1 MSGRINRKLEI
12 SLFDSF
18 RTAIQ
23 STCENYSYLFDVKKA
38 KIAFSHRLASELDK
52 ITSYKYLIDINLP
65 LTNNSNSTPEI
76 IIRERDLSPI
86 MAIFIE
92 EEYLSSQK
100 KGEASKLH
108 EDTGAFTIAFSLLK
122 EREYFL
128 VYRFASSFTDYL
140 HLSKHD
146 YRESLLKRMED
157 TESDDQLLLIP
168 NKRRKKKSN

>member
-1 MSGRINRKLEI
+1 
-12 SLFDSF
+12 
-18 RTAIQ
+18 
-23 STCENYSYLFDVKKA
+23 
-38 KIAFSHRLASELDK
+38 
-52 ITSYKYLIDINLP
+52 
-65 LTNNSNSTPEI
+65 
-76 IIRERDLSPI
+76 

-157 TESDDQLLLIP
+157 TESDDQLL
-168 NKRRKKKSN
+168 